1 MTSGFRHFD
10 SGLAEQLMHSP
21 CKRDQTGAAPVA
33 GSLSNGDRD
42 VTASIRS
49 CEDRRAG
56 AAPVGLPISQNAR
69 DAEIVEAAACKPALT
84 RCESGRA
91 LHFGAIVQQQDDA
104 MALRRSGCDSPWLH
118 HLEGHDV
125 SGHEEDSNPRRSDRR
140 DTRGSTEVPDHFK
153 FRQSVESDAHRW

>member
-33 GSLSNGDRD
+33 GSLSNGGRD

-49 CEDRRAG
+49 CEDRRTG

-84 RCESGRA
+84 RCKSGRA
-91 LHFGAIVQQQDDA
+91 LHFPGAMVQ
-104 MALRRSGCDSPWLH
+104 
-118 HLEGHDV
+118 
-125 SGHEEDSNPRRSDRR
+125 
-140 DTRGSTEVPDHFK
+140 
-153 FRQSVESDAHRW
+153 

>member
-33 GSLSNGDRD
+33 GLLSDGGRD

-91 LHFGAIVQQQDDA
+91 LHFGAIVQEQDDA

-118 HLEGHDV
+118 HLEGHHI

-140 DTRGSTEVPDHFK
+140 THGAEALSFKRGALT
-153 FRQSVESDAHRW
+153 A